1 MVRAREGDFIETPEG
16 LIFDVKGLIHPP
28 DRVVAYLRYFEDPS
42 GARGHD
48 GRKYVKVY
56 SLSDRDAILRER
68 YPHYIYYD
76 NVFGEWLEGVPNNLI
91 VKHYEPTL
99 KVLNLLK
106 NQPLNGIE
114 KEALIFI
121 QAVHDF
127 SGVPFEK
134 LGISGSVLVNLYAS
148 ESDIDV
154 IVYGKKN
161 CRLVHKA
168 LGYLMDKHES
178 GFSRYSLDDLKKL
191 YEFRFK
197 DTRMSFSEFCLI
209 EKRKS
214 MQGKFMGRDFFVR
227 FIIDWDEVTESY
239 GDRIYRGVG
248 YTKIK
253 AKIENDEDSIFTPCE
268 YAISNVRILEGASE
282 ASSPI
287 RIVSIVSFR
296 GRFCEQAKKGE
307 WVIAQGKIEK
317 VIKKSGEEYYRMI
330 LGAKP
335 TDFMTIKAGG

>member
-42 GARGHD
+42 GARRHD
-48 GRKYVKVY
+48 GRRYVKVY

-68 YPHYIYYD
+68 YPCYIYYD
-76 NVFGEWLEGVPNNLI
+76 NVFDEWLEGVPNNLI
-91 VKHYEPTL
+91 AKHYEPTS
-99 KVLNLLK
+99 KVLNFLK

-114 KEALIFI
+114 KEALMFI

-134 LGISGSVLVNLYAS
+134 LGISGSILVNLCAS

-154 IVYGKKN
+154 IVYGRKN
-161 CRLVHKA
+161 CRLVHEA
-168 LGYLMDKHES
+168 LGHFMDKQKS
-178 GFSRYSLDDLKKL
+178 GFSRYNLYDLKKL

-197 DTRMSFSEFCLI
+197 DTLMSFSDFCAI
-209 EKRKS
+209 ENRKS
-214 MQGKFMGRDFFVR
+214 IQGKFMGRDFFVR
-227 FIIDWDEVTESY
+227 FIIDWDEVAESY
-239 GDRIYRGVG
+239 GDRIYRRVG
-248 YTKIK
+248 YSKIK
-253 AKIENDEDSIFTPCE
+253 AKIEDDEDSIFTPCE
-268 YAISNVRILEGASE
+268 YAISNVRILDGVSG

-287 RIVSIVSFR
+287 RIVSFR

-317 VIKKSGEEYYRMI
+317 VIEKNGEEYYRMI

-335 TDFMTIKAGG
+335 TDFMIIKAGG